1 MAEHPIKGLMET
13 AMKSIKDMVDVNTI
27 VGSPVETPEGTVIIP
42 LSKVS
47 FGFASGGSEFGP
59 KPQIAPDA
67 NANFGGAAGG
77 GATIEPIAFL
87 VVGNGQMKLMPVD
100 LTPSPYEGIIE
111 KVPSLID
118 KFTDYINKKKAKKKE
133 KIEVTETVEEVTE

>member
-1 MAEHPIKGLMET
+1 MAEHPINGLMET

-27 VGSPVETPEGTVIIP
+27 VGNPVETPDGTVIIP

-47 FGFASGGSEFGP
+47 FGFASGGSEFGT
-59 KPQIAPDA
+59 KPQIKPDA
-67 NANFGGAAGG
+67 NANFGGGAGG

-100 LTPSPYEGIIE
+100 ITPSPYDGIIE

-118 KFTDYINKKKAKKKE
+118 KFSDYINKKRTKKKE
-133 KIEVTETVEEVTE
+133 TIEVAETIEVE

>member
-27 VGSPVETPEGTVIIP
+27 VGNPVETPDGTIIIP

-59 KPQIAPDA
+59 KSQITPDA

-77 GATIEPIAFL
+77 GASIEPIAFL
-87 VVGNGQMKLMPVD
+87 VVGNGQIKLMPVD
-100 LTPSPYEGIIE
+100 LIPSPYDGIIE

-118 KFTDYINKKKAKKKE
+118 KFTEFIGKKRAKKNE
-133 KIEVTETVEEVTE
+133 TIEVAETVEEINN

>member
-1 MAEHPIKGLMET
+1 MAEHPINGLMET

-27 VGSPVETPEGTVIIP
+27 IGNPVETPDGTVIIP

-47 FGFASGGSEFGP
+47 FGFASGGSEFGT
-59 KPQIAPDA
+59 KPQIKPDA
-67 NANFGGAAGG
+67 NANFGGGAGG

-87 VVGNGQMKLMPVD
+87 VVGTGQMKLMPVD
-100 LTPSPYEGIIE
+100 ITPSPYDGIIE

-118 KFTDYINKKKAKKKE
+118 KFSDFISKKRDKKKE
-133 KIEVTETVEEVTE
+133 KIEVVETIETE